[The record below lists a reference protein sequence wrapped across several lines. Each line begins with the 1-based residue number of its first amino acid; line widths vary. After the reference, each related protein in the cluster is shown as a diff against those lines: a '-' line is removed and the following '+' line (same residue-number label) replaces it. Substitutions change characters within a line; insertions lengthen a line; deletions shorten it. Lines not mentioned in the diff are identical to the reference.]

1 MSATDTLIAQ
11 QQLSDKRPSSGSD
24 GSNGAHERLFYP
36 WENGVEEK
44 PRDVF
49 TGKLEKV
56 KKK

>member
-11 QQLSDKRPSSGSD
+11 QHLSDKRPSSGSD
-24 GSNGAHERLFYP
+24 GSGPHERLFYP